1 MKKIALAVLSLGLL
15 VSGCSAGAEKDEKVA
30 EKSGKAKEQS
40 VVPKYAISDEYYK
53 TTIPFDG
60 GKARGLVVQGLNS
73 RLDIDEFET
82 GLMRIAK
89 ESFSTKDNFLKGG
102 KALDTQ
108 TIQMLVKRKRTDAEQ
123 KELEDKLK
131 KDAVKF
137 PNIGLNPALGTG
149 SESLEVKNKKNPIYI
164 SNILEHDYY
173 VKKGDNDEERVG
185 MVVGLAMN
193 LF

>member
-1 MKKIALAVLSLGLL
+1 MGV
-15 VSGCSAGAEKDEKVA
+15 VQVPTKDEKVA

-60 GKARGLVVQGLNS
+60 GNARGLVVQGLNS

-131 KDAVKF
+131 KMQ
-137 PNIGLNPALGTG
+137 LNFL
-149 SESLEVKNKKNPIYI
+149 I
-164 SNILEHDYY
+164 
-173 VKKGDNDEERVG
+173 
-185 MVVGLAMN
+185 
-193 LF
+193 